1 MQECR
6 VCLPY
11 SIQSNWLRIL
21 FGYLH
26 FTQPYMGRVKKLSV
40 QSTRLPPASQARQ
53 ERPFLPYL
61 LRKAH
66 DSFLHTGSQAE
77 RWYTQPNITILHL
90 RSLVGGISTQSIT
103 QAACPR
109 LPGLNPKRP
118 SHHRVSRGR
127 CLELE
132 FSGKNQ
138 ENGDAAVG
146 GIRNGD
152 SDGKHEAGSI

>member
-1 MQECR
+1 MPIFAASAEPGPQ
-6 VCLPY
+6 L
-11 SIQSNWLRIL
+11 L
-21 FGYLH
+21 FARGVRAGEVVHATKHYNL
-26 FTQPYMGRVKKLSV
+26 
-40 QSTRLPPASQARQ
+40 ASQK
-53 ERPFLPYL
+53 P
-61 LRKAH
+61 
-66 DSFLHTGSQAE
+66 G
-77 RWYTQPNITILHL
+77 W
-90 RSLVGGISTQSIT
+90 GISTQSIT

-146 GIRNGD
+146 GISNGD